1 MPAHGPFIM
10 AQLLLIQ
17 EPEDTRMK
25 YMVGW
30 LLGLPLGIV
39 LLWFVANQAGCGL

>member
-1 MPAHGPFIM
+1 M
-10 AQLLLIQ
+10 AQLLLFQGSEGI
-17 EPEDTRMK
+17 RMK